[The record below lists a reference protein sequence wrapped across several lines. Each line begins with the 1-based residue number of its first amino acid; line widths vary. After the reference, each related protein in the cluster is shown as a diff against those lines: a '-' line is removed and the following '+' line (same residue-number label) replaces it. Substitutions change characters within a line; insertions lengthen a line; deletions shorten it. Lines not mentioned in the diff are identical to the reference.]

1 MTEIFYRTNG
11 KESYRETD
19 EDWAEVCNKARAH
32 LFPEVT
38 DEQISQ
44 QNFRLAQIMAKPNGK

>member
-11 KESYRETD
+11 KESYRETED
-19 EDWAEVCNKARAH
+19 DWAEVCNRARAH

-38 DEQISQ
+38 PEEISQ
-44 QNFRLAQIMAKPNGK
+44 QSAKAHSIISRKKK